1 MEIDLKKLNE
11 DELIQICIDKEI
23 SYQNLKTK
31 KPYAKTTLISYIKKF
46 NNDNKKEEI
55 KQEEI
60 KQEEIIID
68 YKNEIIWTLSEEDKK
83 NNDEYNEIDAKLI
96 SCIKSCHDILYSN
109 GSITGLKAS
118 NDIIKIII
126 CRLFNVIYKKDEIRK
141 IIFSKISK
149 EDIEKYEKY
158 LIDIREFTKINDREI
173 YNQIQL
179 FIIKI
184 FVCIFPNIFT
194 KDDVNF
200 NTRNNSTN
208 FSKIINKI
216 CDLIDIDTDDYHL
229 FINLFAETG
238 GNMYEYFTNSYGKGS
253 TSKELGQFFTPFKL
267 INLILYNIKDFID
280 INDDYTLYDPCCG
293 SGGLLNRTASFLKIN
308 RNNIYGCEIES
319 DTTKYALASLLVNNN
334 SLKINILN
342 KCSLTNNNYLFQD
355 NKFDLILTNPPF
367 GIKMTYKDLETRFN
381 DYKSNYY
388 KSSQLKFQD
397 IYPINTNNGACLF
410 IQHVIYMLKEG
421 GICGIVLPDG
431 NELTS
436 KGYYNIRKFLIDN
449 CKIIK
454 VINVSG
460 GTFGSTG
467 VKTKVIIFKKQ
478 KGIDNHKN
486 IDFLEINKNCDE
498 LKLITTTD
506 LDINYSFR
514 LKVNQD
520 FILKDDDYELIEFG
534 QMFDLIKGTIQS
546 SKVVDDIDGDIMF
559 VSKAEITE
567 ETRKIKYDY
576 YNTNALYIAQ
586 AFNGNGKCPIRFYKN
601 NSIHSNLLYHIKI
614 KDYYNDK
621 INIKYIYYYLLE
633 KQNYIEE
640 NYQLGCANKSLDVE
654 EFNLMKIP
662 IPSIE
667 IQNKK
672 VEELDKLEVSIET
685 IKLRTE
691 QIKHD
696 QNYILN
702 SIISTECD
710 DIEYKTLGEIFI
722 LNSSGSTNSKDI
734 SNTGEYPFY
743 RASCNNP
750 SGTHNKYDFDDIEYL
765 LIVKS
770 GGCANKPISSEYGIG
785 KVFLVN
791 GKCAANIAVFQLLQ
805 KTSNNIKY
813 LYYYLLNIQSKI
825 QELARYCT
833 NNGNIDM
840 NELMEIII
848 PIPSIEKQKE
858 IVDILDGINYRINE
872 DIKYIEVLRK
882 LISKSI

>member
-55 KQEEI
+55 KEEI
-60 KQEEIIID
+60 K
-68 YKNEIIWTLSEEDKK
+68 YKNEIIWKLSEEDKK
-83 NNDEYNEIDAKLI
+83 NNDEYNEIEAKLI

-293 SGGLLNRTASFLKIN
+293 SGGLLNRTSSFLKIN
-308 RNNIYGCEIES
+308 KNNIYGCEIES
-319 DTTKYALASLLVNNN
+319 DTTKYTLSSLLVNND

-342 KCSLTNNNYLFQD
+342 KCSLTNNNYLFED

-367 GIKMTYKDLETRFN
+367 GTKMTYKDLKSKFEE
-381 DYKSNYY
+381 YKDDNY

-410 IQHVIYMLKEG
+410 IQHVIYMLKDN

-431 NELTS
+431 NELAS

-478 KGIDNHKN
+478 KELDNHKN
-486 IDFLEINKNCDE
+486 IEFLEINKNCDE
-498 LKLITTTD
+498 LKLITITD

-520 FILKDDDYELIEFG
+520 FILKDDYEIKTLGEICEIIKGPKKRSKDAIEKGLYPLYYCSIIGNLYLDTFDYTDEGIIINKTNGSGKTMIYYGSKNYNVGETTIHFKSKLSNIKTKYIYYYLLYNKSILEQNYYGLNQKSITDDDLFKIEISIPSIEIQNKKVENIDKLEASIETIKLRSEQIKHEQYYILNSIISTEYNEIERIEFG

-546 SKVVDDIDGDIMF
+546 SKVVEDINGDGVFINLSKNKEFKKIKDFDIDNENIF
-559 VSKAEITE
+559 ISNVSPLGLIQ
-567 ETRKIKYDY
+567 Y
-576 YNTNALYIAQ
+576 Y
-586 AFNGNGKCPIRFYKN
+586 NGKCCY
-601 NSIHSNLLYHIKI
+601 SNLLYHIKI
-614 KDYYNDK
+614 KDNYK

-667 IQNKK
+667 
-672 VEELDKLEVSIET
+672 
-685 IKLRTE
+685 
-691 QIKHD
+691 
-696 QNYILN
+696 
-702 SIISTECD
+702 
-710 DIEYKTLGEIFI
+710 
-722 LNSSGSTNSKDI
+722 
-734 SNTGEYPFY
+734 
-743 RASCNNP
+743 
-750 SGTHNKYDFDDIEYL
+750 
-765 LIVKS
+765 
-770 GGCANKPISSEYGIG
+770 
-785 KVFLVN
+785 
-791 GKCAANIAVFQLLQ
+791 
-805 KTSNNIKY
+805 
-813 LYYYLLNIQSKI
+813 
-825 QELARYCT
+825 
-833 NNGNIDM
+833 
-840 NELMEIII
+840 
-848 PIPSIEKQKE
+848 KQKE
-858 IVDILDGINYRINE
+858 IVDILDGINNRINE
-872 DIKYIEVLRK
+872 DIKYIEVLKK

>member
-23 SYQNLKTK
+23 IYQNLKTK
-31 KPYAKTTLISYIKKF
+31 KPFAKTTLISYIKKF
-46 NNDNKKEEI
+46 NNKEKKEEI

-68 YKNEIIWTLSEEDKK
+68 YKNEIIWKLSEEDKK
-83 NNDEYNEIDAKLI
+83 NNDEYNEIEAKLI

-126 CRLFNVIYKKDEIRK
+126 CRLFNVIYKKEEIRK

-342 KCSLTNNNYLFQD
+342 KCSLTNNNYLFE
-355 NKFDLILTNPPF
+355 NKKFDLILTNPPF
-367 GIKMTYKDLETRFN
+367 GTKMTYKDLEIKFN

-388 KSSQLKFQD
+388 KSSQVKFQD

-410 IQHVIYMLKEG
+410 IQHVIYMLNEG

-520 FILKDDDYELIEFG
+520 FILKKDDYELIEFG
-534 QMFDLIKGTIQS
+534 KMFHLIKGTIQS
-546 SKVVDDIDGDIMF
+546 SKVVEDINGDIMF

-672 VEELDKLEVSIET
+672 IDDIDKLEASIET

-691 QIKHD
+691 QIKHE
-696 QNYILN
+696 QYYILN
-702 SIISTECD
+702 SIISTEYNEIERIEFGQMFDLIKGTIQSSKVVEDINGDGLMITQSKNKD
-710 DIEYKTLGEIFI
+710 DYKKIKNWIIDGNNLFVGNID
-722 LNSSGSTNSKDI
+722 SGKKFVVS
-734 SNTGEYPFY
+734 FY
-743 RASCNNP
+743 
-750 SGTHNKYDFDDIEYL
+750 
-765 LIVKS
+765 
-770 GGCANKPISSEYGIG
+770 IG
-785 KVFLVN
+785 KCDYTN
-791 GKCAANIAVFQLLQ
+791 LLSLC
-805 KTSNNIKY
+805 KLKEDFNDKINIKY
-813 LYYYLLNIQSKI
+813 IYYYLESIKDILTKNYLIGCSNLSLDV
-825 QELARYCT
+825 EEF
-833 NNGNIDM
+833 
-840 NELMEIII
+840 NEMKI
-848 PIPSIEKQKE
+848 PITSLEIQKE
-858 IVDILDGINYRINE
+858 IVDILDGINNRINE

>member
-11 DELIQICIDKEI
+11 DELIQICIDKGI

-60 KQEEIIID
+60 IID
-68 YKNEIIWTLSEEDKK
+68 YKNEIIWKLSEEDKK
-83 NNDEYNEIDAKLI
+83 NNDEYNEIEAKLI

-126 CRLFNVIYKKDEIRK
+126 CRLFNVIYKKEEIRK

-208 FSKIINKI
+208 FTKIINKI

-342 KCSLTNNNYLFQD
+342 KCSLTNNNYLFED

-367 GIKMTYKDLETRFN
+367 GTKMTYKDLEIKFN

-388 KSSQLKFQD
+388 KSSQVKFQD

-410 IQHVIYMLKEG
+410 IQHVIYMLKDN

-486 IDFLEINKNCDE
+486 IEFLEINKNCDE

-520 FILKDDDYELIEFG
+520 FIFKKDDYELIEFG
-534 QMFDLIKGTIQS
+534 KMFDLIKGTIQS

-685 IKLRTE
+685 IKLRSE
-691 QIKHD
+691 QIKHE
-696 QNYILN
+696 QYYILN
-702 SIISTECD
+702 SILSTEYD

-858 IVDILDGINYRINE
+858 IVDILDGINNRINE

>member
-46 NNDNKKEEI
+46 NNDNKK
-55 KQEEI
+55 EEI

-126 CRLFNVIYKKDEIRK
+126 CRLFNVIYKKEEIRK
-141 IIFSKISK
+141 IISSKISK
-149 EDIEKYEKY
+149 EDIDENEKY
-158 LIDIREFTKINDREI
+158 LIDIREFCKVSNNEGNIDNFLK
-173 YNQIQL
+173 L
-179 FIIKI
+179 FIHDII
-184 FVCIFPNIFT
+184 IPIFPNIFNG
-194 KDDVNF
+194 DDMLF
-200 NTRNNSTN
+200 NTRDHPTN
-208 FSKIINKI
+208 LNKIINKI
-216 CDLIDIDTDDYHL
+216 CDLINIDTADYHL

-238 GNMYEYFTNSYGKGS
+238 GNMYEYFTNSYGKGT
-253 TSKELGQFFTPFKL
+253 TSKALGQFFTPFKL

-342 KCSLTNNNYLFQD
+342 KCSLTNNNYLFED

-367 GIKMTYKDLETRFN
+367 GTKMTYKDLEIKFN

-388 KSSQLKFQD
+388 KSSQVKFQD

-520 FILKDDDYELIEFG
+520 FIFKKDEYELIEFG
-534 QMFDLIKGTIQS
+534 KMFHLIKGTIQS

-614 KDYYNDK
+614 KDNYK

-702 SIISTECD
+702 SILSTECD
-710 DIEYKTLGEIFI
+710 DIEFKTLGEIFI

-858 IVDILDGINYRINE
+858 IVDILDGINNRINE